1 MKTYNKIT
9 AEKIKE
15 ILKRSSDSHNVFTP
29 FELCDEMLNKIPEL
43 NINQSILVMFNLE
56 FIHIIREKLGKEGLN
71 NIWFLTP
78 DEFKKKAA
86 IIMGVNE
93 NHIVIYEYNT
103 KIISSNMPKFD
114 VVVGNPPFQPPV
126 KSDGAGTGSRNKIWH
141 KFVELGFNILKD
153 DGWFAFITPFNWRM
167 SNLKK
172 GVEKYAQELMWNN
185 NIIDIQPAN
194 KFFSVGG
201 NVSIDYWIIT
211 KNKNIKGMNIPE
223 EFKKIMFYPI
233 NEQQKIQDFL
243 NDLPDIAPTS
253 IRESILH
260 DDIYEINIDA
270 NDKRKFNFIK
280 SKSGNN
286 ICKYPHLNTL
296 EQYKDNTFEWFD
308 KKTKGFNTKKVIIS
322 NSVNINTPGSFFAVF
337 DDGKIGCGSHSVAYE
352 VSSDEEGKKLEN
364 FINNSNIIKKVFKES
379 THPTGFGLNLYLI
392 KRIPKSWVERFNNG
406 EDL

>member
-103 KIISSNMPKFD
+103 KKIIGIECMPKFD

-126 KSDGAGTGSRNKIWH
+126 KSEGSGTGSRNKIWH
-141 KFVELGFNILKD
+141 KFVEIGFQILKD

-167 SNLKK
+167 SNLKR
-172 GVEKYAQELMWNN
+172 GVEKEAQDLMWNN
-185 NIIDIQPAN
+185 NIIDVTPAN
-194 KFFSVGG
+194 KFFDVGG
-201 NVSIDYWIIT
+201 NIAIDYWIIT
-211 KNKNIKGMNIPE
+211 KDQSIKGLDISE

-233 NEQQKIQDFL
+233 KNKELLQQYFNSFL
-243 NDLPDIAPTS
+243 N
-253 IRESILH
+253 ESEFYH
-260 DDIYEINIDA
+260 MTVGNHRSYDYKNIMSKKEG
-270 NDKRKFNFIK
+270 DKDHP
-280 SKSGNN
+280 
-286 ICKYPHLNTL
+286 YPHLNTMA
-296 EQYKDNTFEWFD
+296 QYKKGLYDWYDEKTNAFD
-308 KKTKGFNTKKVIIS
+308 KKKVIFS
-322 NSVNINTPGSFFAVF
+322 DSVNINTPGSIFAVY
-337 DDGKIGCGSHSVAYE
+337 DKGNLGTGSHGWAYLTNN
-352 VSSDEEGKKLEN
+352 DNEGKKLEN
-364 FINNSNIIKKVFKES
+364 FLNNSKIIRILFKES
-379 THPTGFGLNLYLI
+379 THPTGFGLSPHLI
-392 KRIPKSWVERFNNG
+392 KKIPKSWVERFNNG